1 MGIFNGNDFDL
12 YTIDGKEFM
21 MCRDCGNETEIGN
34 YEQTNDCSLKCF
46 CCGNII
52 KKFKNKDTDHL

>member
-1 MGIFNGNDFDL
+1 MGTFSGSDFDL

-21 MCRDCGNETEIGN
+21 MCRECGNETETHN
-34 YEQTNDCSLKCF
+34 YEPTPENDLKCF

-52 KKFKNKDTDHL
+52 KKHRKQ